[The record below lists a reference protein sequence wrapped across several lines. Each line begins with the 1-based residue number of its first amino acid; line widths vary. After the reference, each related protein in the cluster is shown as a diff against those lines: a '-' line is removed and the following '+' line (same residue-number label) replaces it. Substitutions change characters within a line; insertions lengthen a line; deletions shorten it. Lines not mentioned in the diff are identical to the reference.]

1 MELKIRHLMKPD
13 LPAVVAVEDAWSTY
27 TKEDLDFGR
36 ITLKTAWALDSFDI
50 MEMVKKAQV
59 MVVERGSTIVGFFAF
74 ENQSLVIDLQHL
86 AVKPSKQGSEMS
98 DTVDQVIQFLKKR
111 ASQERQPKIITF
123 HIRDRDEAHIRTVLP
138 CFQKAGFSIKLARD
152 HFDGD
157 LDGWQCRLEVSA
169 KNKPDNNMEL
179 TCP

>member
-13 LPAVVAVEDAWSTY
+13 LPAVVGVEDAWSTY
-27 TKEDLDFGR
+27 VKEDLDFGR
-36 ITLKTAWALDSFDI
+36 VMLKTDWVLDSFDI

-86 AVKPSKQGSEMS
+86 AVRPGEVS
-98 DTVDQVIQFLKKR
+98 DIVDRVIVFLKNR
-111 ASQERQPKIITF
+111 ATQERQPKIITF

-138 CFQKAGFSIKLARD
+138 SFIKAGFSVKLARD

-157 LDGWQCRLEVSA
+157 MDGWQCRLEVSA
-169 KNKPDNNMEL
+169 KNKPDNNNMEL